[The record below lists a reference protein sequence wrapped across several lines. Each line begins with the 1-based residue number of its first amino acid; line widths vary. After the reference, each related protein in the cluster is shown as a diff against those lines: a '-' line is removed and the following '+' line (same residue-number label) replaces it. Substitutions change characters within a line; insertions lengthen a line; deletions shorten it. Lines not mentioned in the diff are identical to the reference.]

1 MTATKKKQQ
10 VNSPPVLDAD
20 DKGLLRSLKTLWV
33 YMWPEARPDLRKRVI
48 WALAALIVAKI
59 ITVFAPYLYAWATD
73 ALTAN
78 GVLPDWLPPIL
89 VAPIMLVVA
98 YNVARTMAVGFNQ
111 IRDAIFS
118 SVGLHAVRELAN
130 LTFMHLHA
138 LSLRY
143 HLSRRTGG
151 LTRVIDRGV
160 KGIEGIVR
168 FTILSGIPT
177 VVEFAM
183 MAAVIWFQFGVWYVV
198 VVALTVFTYVYYT
211 VVASDKRIQIRR
223 DMNNADN
230 DANSKAVDSLLN
242 FETVKYFGNEDM
254 ERGRFDKAMRGY
266 ERAAIKTWVT
276 LSWLNFGQALILGAG
291 VTTCMAMSA
300 MAIQRGEQS
309 IGDFVMIN
317 ALLMQL
323 SVPLN
328 FIGFIYREIR
338 QGIADLEAMFSV
350 LAVEPEIQDDPLAEN
365 LKVKEAT
372 IRFEDVY
379 FYYDED
385 RPILK
390 GVNFEVPA
398 GSTLAIVGPSGA
410 GKSTIS
416 RLLFRFY
423 DVTSGRITIDG
434 RDVRD
439 VTQKSLRNNIGMVP
453 QDTVLFNDNIGYN
466 IRYGRVGASD
476 EEVREAAKLA
486 QIDSFIEALPGGY
499 QSEVGERG
507 LKLSGGEKQRVA
519 IARTILKSPP
529 ILILDEATSAL
540 DTHTEQEIQSALDL
554 VSKDRTTLV
563 IAHRLST
570 VVNADL
576 ILVLKAGE
584 AVEQGTHAELLA
596 KNGLYASMWNRQ
608 REVSEAEARLAEIR
622 ENDEGF
628 ISRGK
633 SAEESE
639 IEDLNKKK

>member
-1 MTATKKKQQ
+1 M
-10 VNSPPVLDAD
+10 NSPPVLDAD